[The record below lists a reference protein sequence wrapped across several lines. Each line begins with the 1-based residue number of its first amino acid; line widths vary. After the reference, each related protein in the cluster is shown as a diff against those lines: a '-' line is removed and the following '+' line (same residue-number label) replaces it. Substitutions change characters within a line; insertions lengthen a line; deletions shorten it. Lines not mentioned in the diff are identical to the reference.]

1 MPPVV
6 LASALVLLAELCF
19 AGVSALVKH
28 LTETLPYEQLVFFRN
43 LFAFIILLPWLYRKR
58 ATAFRTGQLPLH
70 LLRAVAGVTAMFL
83 FFMVI
88 AAIPLAQATLV
99 LLMAPFIIPII
110 SHYWL
115 GEFVSRRLMLII
127 LLGFIGVLVFLNP
140 FANTLHPMIFVALL
154 AAALAAWTKTI
165 IRKLAVTESP
175 SKIVFYF
182 SFFATL
188 ISALPLFLR
197 WQPIDSGLWLLIG
210 IMGLLAVIGQ
220 LAMTRAFSIA
230 SPSRVGVFT
239 YSSVIF
245 AAIMGYWW
253 WDEPV
258 TWYMVSGAIII
269 LIAGYHA
276 MRQPRTPPIRHDAA
290 EGSGAANNSVNSP
303 TNK

>member
-6 LASALVLLAELCF
+6 IASALVLLAELCF

-43 LFAFIILLPWLYRKR
+43 LFAFIVLLPWLYRKR
-58 ATAFRTGQLPLH
+58 ATAFRTEQLGLH
-70 LLRAVAGVTAMFL
+70 VLRAVAGVAAMFL

-115 GEFVSRRLMLII
+115 GEFISRRLILVI

-140 FANTLHPMIFVALL
+140 VANSLHPMVFVALG

-165 IRKLAVTESP
+165 IRKLSVTESP

-182 SFFATL
+182 SFFATM
-188 ISALPLFLR
+188 ISALPLLLR
-197 WQPIDSGLWLLIG
+197 WQPIDPALWLLIAV
-210 IMGLLAVIGQ
+210 MGLLAVIGQ

-245 AAIMGYWW
+245 AGIMGYVW

-258 TWYMVSGAIII
+258 TWYMVTGAIII

-276 MRQPRTPPIRHDAA
+276 MRQPRAA
-290 EGSGAANNSVNSP
+290 RIAARAASQADKQS
-303 TNK
+303 

>member
-6 LASALVLLAELCF
+6 IASVLVLLAELCF

-28 LTETLPYEQLVFFRN
+28 LTDTLPYEQLVFFRN
-43 LFAFIILLPWLYRKR
+43 LFAFIVLLPWLYRKR
-58 ATAFRTGQLPLH
+58 ATAFRTEQLGLH
-70 LLRAVAGVTAMFL
+70 LLRAIAGVAAMFL

-115 GEFVSRRLMLII
+115 GEFISRRLIFVI
-127 LLGFIGVLVFLNP
+127 FIGFIGVLIFLNP
-140 FANTLHPMIFVALL
+140 VTNSLHPMVLVALL
-154 AAALAAWTKTI
+154 AACLAAWTKTI
-165 IRKLAVTESP
+165 IRKLSVTESP

-182 SFFATL
+182 SFFATI
-188 ISALPLFLR
+188 ISALPLLLR
-197 WQPIDSGLWLLIG
+197 WQAIDPGLWLLIAA
-210 IMGLLAVIGQ
+210 MGLLAVIGQ

-245 AAIMGYWW
+245 AGLMGFWW
-253 WDEPV
+253 WNEPV
-258 TWYMVSGAIII
+258 TWHMVTGALII

-276 MRQPRTPPIRHDAA
+276 MRQPGTLRAAPQTPSQGEQH
-290 EGSGAANNSVNSP
+290 N
-303 TNK
+303 